1 MLCFSPLFFTAF
13 GRTDKSS
20 WGHQSEKVMSSISDG
35 SLRQDLLFPVSAQ
48 GAEFH
53 IKTRVSSSAY
63 SLCGLFGRGPEVT
76 AETCFVM

>member
-1 MLCFSPLFFTAF
+1 
-13 GRTDKSS
+13 
-20 WGHQSEKVMSSISDG
+20 MSSISDG

-48 GAEFH
+48 GAEFR